1 MIGDIDKYVDF
12 LSTNNL
18 SPTQF
23 LYLYLCYTQ
32 DKKNIDKLEIDRFDI
47 NYLVD
52 NGWLSEVWEG
62 GLIVYDLHKS
72 TVRKKFIDKFAIDE
86 EDAYQQLCDVYPK
99 WIVVKNIPYPTIK
112 GDPAKIA
119 EIYRKYH
126 KNNKHLHEEAVEI
139 TKKYYNNHPVTGNI
153 EDYILNRR
161 WLLLK
166 DMINEFKKDAFSI
179 L

>member
-18 SPTQF
+18 SPSQF

-32 DKKNIDKLEIDRFDI
+32 DKKNIDKLSINDYDI
-47 NYLVD
+47 KYLAD
-52 NGWLSEVWEG
+52 TGWLEG
-62 GLIVYDLHKS
+62 TCTIDGEYNLYKCNVTKD
-72 TVRKKFIDKFAIDE
+72 FINKFAIDE

-112 GDPAKIA
+112 GDPAKVA